1 MGIIAVAIGAAVGM
15 EWYQRRCRRR
25 KREWQIED
33 KAIRFGEEGYI
44 EGVVPIGKVKA
55 LARFYLMQHSEEN
68 LTLQQAEKRI
78 EERLQSYIREGK
90 EEKRSIYGDFSQVFL
105 LFQKK
110 SKKMKKGVDKKKLA
124 WYYN

>member
-44 EGVVPIGKVKA
+44 EGGGADWEGEGTGKVLSHATFGRKSDVTTGRKTNRGEIA
-55 LARFYLMQHSEEN
+55 KLYQRR
-68 LTLQQAEKRI
+68 KR
-78 EERLQSYIREGK
+78 GK
-90 EEKRSIYGDFSQVFL
+90 KVHLRGFFAG
-105 LFQKK
+105 FPAF
-110 SKKMKKGVDKKKLA
+110 SKKVKKR
-124 WYYN
+124 